1 MSPIPS
7 LAQLKQAVQLCEQ
20 IEKLQLELEALLS
33 STRSA
38 LTTTPKAALL
48 KQPRRVPV
56 AVTGTVSGSRVSA
69 QGSQRIAAAQRRRWA
84 RFRRARKE
92 AAEQGGNGSLN
103 GNSNGHGHGHAN
115 GSHKSI
121 EDSAAEN

>member
-1 MSPIPS
+1 MSFIPS

-20 IEKLQLELEALLS
+20 IEKLQLELEALLN

-38 LTTTPKAALL
+38 LAAPPNAALV
-48 KQPRRVPV
+48 KGPRHAAVSVVPQ
-56 AVTGTVSGSRVSA
+56 SSRVSA

-84 RFRRARKE
+84 RFRRARQE
-92 AAEQGGNGSLN
+92 AAEQSAVASSNVNGM
-103 GNSNGHGHGHAN
+103 
-115 GSHKSI
+115 HKSV